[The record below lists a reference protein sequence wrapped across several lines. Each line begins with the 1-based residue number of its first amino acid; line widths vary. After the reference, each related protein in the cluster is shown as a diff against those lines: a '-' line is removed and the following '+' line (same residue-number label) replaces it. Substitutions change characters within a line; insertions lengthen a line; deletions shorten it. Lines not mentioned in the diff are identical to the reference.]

1 MPLEL
6 LLVLVAGGITAIAAI
21 LHLTGRSARTVL
33 TADSAKRAWL
43 RHCPGDT
50 VHHVLPAT
58 TGQAALITAHSGAGL
73 VWAFG
78 ADTAAR
84 HLHGAAISERSS
96 GLHIRFNDFSAPGLS
111 VALSGAERVRWQ
123 ALIAAGGEA
132 A

>member
-21 LHLTGRSARTVL
+21 LHLTGRSARAVL
-33 TADSAKRAWL
+33 TADSARAAWL

-50 VHHVLPAT
+50 VLQVRPTA
-58 TGQAALITAHSGAGL
+58 TGQAALIAAHSGAGL

-84 HLHGAAISERSS
+84 HLNGAKISERPG
-96 GLHIRFNDFSAPGLS
+96 GLHFGFKDFSAPSVS
-111 VALSGAERVRWQ
+111 VALSGAEHARWQ
-123 ALIAAGGEA
+123 ALIAAVGEA

>member
-6 LLVLVAGGITAIAAI
+6 LLVLVAGGIAAIAAI

-33 TADSAKRAWL
+33 TAESAKRAWL

-50 VHHVLPAT
+50 VHHVLPAA
-58 TGQAALITAHSGAGL
+58 TGQAALISAHSGAGL

-84 HLHGAAISERSS
+84 HLHGAAISERSG
-96 GLHIRFNDFSAPGLS
+96 GLHIRFNDFSAPGVS
-111 VALSGAERVRWQ
+111 VGLSGAERARWQ
-123 ALIAAGGEA
+123 TVIAGSGGTA
-132 A
+132 